1 MATATDGYHEGKIM
15 ADTGAA
21 GKDTADQGKACTAD
35 DRRAVSQETAAA
47 LVAAQFPQW
56 AALPVRP
63 VDVNGWDNCTFR
75 LGDAM
80 KIRMPTA
87 IRYAAQGE
95 KEARWL
101 PHIAAHLPQSVAHEL
116 PVPVAIGRPGGDY
129 PFPWVIQSFIPGES
143 AAASPAVDRIALAA
157 DLADWLLALHRVP
170 VADAPPAGPHNFFR
184 GGDLSVYDSET
195 QACLTRAAG
204 RYDRAS
210 AAALWQA
217 ALSSRWQTAPVFVH
231 GDISTGNLLLRDEK
245 LVAVIDFGCMGVG
258 DPACDLMMT
267 WTFFAGESRALFRSR
282 LGLDAATFARA
293 RGWALWK
300 ALLALDKPD
309 RPDGTAHQA
318 ALLVIET
325 LLAEHRAAEHGAPL

>member
-1 MATATDGYHEGKIM
+1 MAMRRDLDGANRQAGDKSGM
-15 ADTGAA
+15 AEKDKTG
-21 GKDTADQGKACTAD
+21 D
-35 DRRAVSQETAAA
+35 DRLHIPVETAAA
-47 LVAAQFPQW
+47 LVAAQFPHW
-56 AALPVRP
+56 ADLPVRP

-87 IRYAAQGE
+87 IRYAVQGE

-101 PHIAAHLPQSVAHEL
+101 PHIAAHLPESVAHEL
-116 PVPVAIGRPGGDY
+116 PVPLAIGRPGEDY
-129 PFPWVIQSFIPGES
+129 PFPWVVQSFIPGKS
-143 AAASPAVDRIALAA
+143 VAASSAVDRTALAG

-170 VADAPPAGPHNFFR
+170 VSDARPAGPHNFFR
-184 GGDLSVYDSET
+184 GGDLSVYDGET
-195 QACLTRAAG
+195 QACLTRSAG
-204 RYDRAS
+204 RYDRAT

-217 ALSSRWQTAPVFVH
+217 ALSSRWQQAPVFVH
-231 GDISTGNLLLRDEK
+231 GDVSAGNLLLRDGK
-245 LVAVIDFGCMGVG
+245 LAAVIDFGCLGTG
-258 DPACDLMMT
+258 DPASDLMMT

-282 LGLDAATFARA
+282 IGLDAATFARA

-309 RPDGTAHQA
+309 TDDGAAHQG
-318 ALLVIET
+318 ALLVIDT